1 MKSARRS
8 YVQQAR
14 AESSRDKRE
23 LILNA
28 ATEQFLARAYE
39 EVTLVTIAEAAGVSR
54 QTILN
59 HFGSKEGLLECVGR
73 LITRDRE
80 GAPAGDTSGAITR
93 LIDNYERMGDAN
105 VRMLAIEATV
115 PVAARLQAEGRVAH
129 QRWLA
134 QTFADRMPTRA
145 AERARLLS
153 ALHAATD
160 VYVWKLLRRDLAL
173 SRKQTQTTIEHLV
186 TGVLSTPLQPAA
198 AASTRTGEST

>member
-1 MKSARRS
+1 MKSAPRS
-8 YVQQAR
+8 YVQHAR
-14 AESSRDKRE
+14 AESTRDKRQ
-23 LILNA
+23 LILDA

-73 LITRDRE
+73 LVTRERE

-134 QTFADRMPTRA
+134 EIFADRMPARA
-145 AERARLLS
+145 ADRARLLA

-160 VYVWKLLRRDLAL
+160 VYVWKLLRRDLGL

-186 TGVLSTPLQPAA
+186 TGILSTPLPPTAA
-198 AASTRTGEST
+198 ARTGEDT

>member
-1 MKSARRS
+1 MKSAPRS

-73 LITRDRE
+73 LITRERE
-80 GAPAGDTSGAITR
+80 GAPAGDTGGAITR

-134 QTFADRMPTRA
+134 ETFAEHMPARA
-145 AERARLLS
+145 ADRARLLS

-186 TGVLSTPLQPAA
+186 TGVLSTPLWPS
-198 AASTRTGEST
+198 ASASSRTGENT

>member
-1 MKSARRS
+1 MKSSSRS
-8 YVQQAR
+8 YQQQAR
-14 AESSRDKRE
+14 AESTRNKRE

-73 LITRDRE
+73 LITRERE
-80 GAPAGDTSGAITR
+80 GAPAGDMRGAITR

-134 QTFADRMPTRA
+134 EIFADRMPARA
-145 AERARLLS
+145 ADRARLLC

-160 VYVWKLLRRDLAL
+160 VYVWKLLRRDLAQ
-173 SRKQTQTTIEHLV
+173 SRKQTQAIIEHLV
-186 TGVLSTPLQPAA
+186 TGALSTAL
-198 AASTRTGEST
+198 